1 MFAQT
6 SSTRGRTQG
15 GGDAQPRNVQE
26 PCVYFLKGQCKK
38 GTRCRYRHIQSPNKN
53 SDKRV
58 FTSNKKPRR
67 PQGNFQA
74 SNQQAGHRRQ
84 AGRQPLTCYSCGK
97 PGHFKRDCRSSK
109 RDSAN
114 MGLDL
119 VLPAVELDVPVQVH
133 PSLSLKEPMC
143 IDIVNVAAGQREHL
157 STRWLIDG
165 GASCHVVG
173 FDPGAALQRRRS
185 ASIEI
190 LVGGG
195 RKIQCQHVGD
205 LAIIVRTY
213 NPKALSRLTLRDV
226 RVVPGFGMNLLSTPR
241 MEKAGWY
248 LSQGGGHFNAR
259 DSQGRTVF
267 SIVADFKGMYY
278 LNNVSISNGTS
289 PMASFSANVGGQR
302 NFPSTMEGELSEAPQ
317 FLAMGVGDKNCQVRL
332 LPSTTMYRREEAQ
345 ATTSNTNS
353 QLHALVAERGE
364 IRNSSPITR
373 HPLPYLSPTSSFQG
387 SERETWQGLK
397 SQLGEDRLEVS
408 APVVPSV
415 TVCQR
420 RCPFR
425 PTRACIL

>member
-1 MFAQT
+1 M
-6 SSTRGRTQG
+6 
-15 GGDAQPRNVQE
+15 
-26 PCVYFLKGQCKK
+26 
-38 GTRCRYRHIQSPNKN
+38 
-53 SDKRV
+53 
-58 FTSNKKPRR
+58 
-67 PQGNFQA
+67 
-74 SNQQAGHRRQ
+74 
-84 AGRQPLTCYSCGK
+84 
-97 PGHFKRDCRSSK
+97 
-109 RDSAN
+109 
-114 MGLDL
+114 
-119 VLPAVELDVPVQVH
+119 
-133 PSLSLKEPMC
+133 
-143 IDIVNVAAGQREHL
+143 
-157 STRWLIDG
+157 
-165 GASCHVVG
+165 
-173 FDPGAALQRRRS
+173 
-185 ASIEI
+185 
-190 LVGGG
+190 GGG
-195 RKIQCQHVGD
+195 RRILCEHVGD
-205 LAIIVRTY
+205 LAIIVRTS
-213 NPKALSRLTLRDV
+213 NPKTLSRLTLRDV

-387 SERETWQGLK
+387 RERETWQSLK
-397 SQLGEDRLEVS
+397 SQLGEDRLKVS
-408 APVVPSV
+408 APD
-415 TVCQR
+415 QR
-420 RCPFR
+420 RCSLPSHQSLQLLM
-425 PTRACIL
+425 PILKVVIRVAWCQSPRCRSVTLRSLVLGAQSLLVTWRHQLLL